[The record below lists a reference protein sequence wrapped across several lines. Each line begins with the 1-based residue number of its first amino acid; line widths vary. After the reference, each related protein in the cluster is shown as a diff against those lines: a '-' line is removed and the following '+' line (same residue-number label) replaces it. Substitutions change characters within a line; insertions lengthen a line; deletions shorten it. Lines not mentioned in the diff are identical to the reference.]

1 MTRIQAAEY
10 TERRMTMEENR
21 IPDVSEKSPWERA
34 MGHVLMGI
42 ILTSLTLNFWCLDHI
57 LPAIGTVLMVLGFR
71 ALRKENPWFRSGYL
85 LAAVR
90 AGCVWVTLI
99 LNTTILPGL
108 SSQGD
113 GVWVLVSLAL
123 ALAEFF
129 CLWRGFRAVR
139 QRSGLPPRAESAAG
153 LMAWYG
159 GMYLLAAIHY
169 QGLLIVVGMIVS
181 LVLIL
186 RSLYKQVREAAEA
199 GAELS
204 YSEPP
209 AGERRIVLAL
219 VLILSVGGAC
229 GYLFGGRYPMEWEE
243 EPPVPEDLKKIR
255 GRLLELGFPE
265 YVLNDL
271 SLEDIR
277 ACDGAFR
284 VVVDISDQMVSEGWK
299 RTMKYNEEEGRLE
312 EEAYQKEKELRL
324 TGVGV
329 RIPGERETW
338 RIFHHF
344 QWMSRPSFH
353 GTEALQLWPVYRD
366 IREGWQA
373 CGEVTG
379 QVLYEKDGTRYQSPY
394 YFLGSQTA
402 VSDTVFWG
410 RQENTDVFAAFSMP
424 RQGDAWSGY
433 VAYPA
438 CELQDG
444 YIISSWFNYTH
455 QRSWFQYPVMTAM
468 EKRMSNGWNSAGA
481 FITVQSALQFDPNED
496 TAGEMG
502 GSAAVPMALSE
513 N

>member
-1 MTRIQAAEY
+1 
-10 TERRMTMEENR
+10 
-21 IPDVSEKSPWERA
+21 
-34 MGHVLMGI
+34 
-42 ILTSLTLNFWCLDHI
+42 
-57 LPAIGTVLMVLGFR
+57 
-71 ALRKENPWFRSGYL
+71 
-85 LAAVR
+85 
-90 AGCVWVTLI
+90 
-99 LNTTILPGL
+99 
-108 SSQGD
+108 
-113 GVWVLVSLAL
+113 
-123 ALAEFF
+123 
-129 CLWRGFRAVR
+129 
-139 QRSGLPPRAESAAG
+139 
-153 LMAWYG
+153 
-159 GMYLLAAIHY
+159 MYLLAAIHY

-312 EEAYQKEKELRL
+312 EEAYRKEKELRL

>member
-34 MGHVLMGI
+34 MGRVLMGI

-90 AGCVWVTLI
+90 AWCVWVTLI

-139 QRSGLPPRAESAAG
+139 QRAGLLPRAEGAAG

-219 VLILSVGGAC
+219 VLIL
-229 GYLFGGRYPMEWEE
+229 F
-243 EPPVPEDLKKIR
+243 
-255 GRLLELGFPE
+255 
-265 YVLNDL
+265 
-271 SLEDIR
+271 
-277 ACDGAFR
+277 
-284 VVVDISDQMVSEGWK
+284 VD
-299 RTMKYNEEEGRLE
+299 
-312 EEAYQKEKELRL
+312 
-324 TGVGV
+324 GV
-329 RIPGERETW
+329 R
-338 RIFHHF
+338 
-344 QWMSRPSFH
+344 
-353 GTEALQLWPVYRD
+353 LW
-366 IREGWQA
+366 
-373 CGEVTG
+373 
-379 QVLYEKDGTRYQSPY
+379 
-394 YFLGSQTA
+394 
-402 VSDTVFWG
+402 
-410 RQENTDVFAAFSMP
+410 
-424 RQGDAWSGY
+424 
-433 VAYPA
+433 
-438 CELQDG
+438 
-444 YIISSWFNYTH
+444 
-455 QRSWFQYPVMTAM
+455 
-468 EKRMSNGWNSAGA
+468 
-481 FITVQSALQFDPNED
+481 
-496 TAGEMG
+496 
-502 GSAAVPMALSE
+502 
-513 N
+513 

>member
-1 MTRIQAAEY
+1 
-10 TERRMTMEENR
+10 
-21 IPDVSEKSPWERA
+21 
-34 MGHVLMGI
+34 
-42 ILTSLTLNFWCLDHI
+42 
-57 LPAIGTVLMVLGFR
+57 MVLGFR

-90 AGCVWVTLI
+90 AWCVWVTLI

-113 GVWVLVSLAL
+113 GVWVLVSLAW
-123 ALAEFF
+123 ALARVFLSLARIQG
-129 CLWRGFRAVR
+129 C
-139 QRSGLPPRAESAAG
+139 PAAG
-153 LMAWYG
+153 RTSSQGRRRGRTDGVVWGYVPAG
-159 GMYLLAAIHY
+159 SDHY

-243 EPPVPEDLKKIR
+243 KPHVPEDLKKIR

-284 VVVDISDQMVSEGWK
+284 VVVDVSDQMVSEGWK

-312 EEAYQKEKELRL
+312 EEAYRKEKELRL

-329 RIPGERETW
+329 QIPGERETW

-366 IREGWQA
+366 IQEGWQA

-455 QRSWFQYPVMTAM
+455 QRRWFQYPVMTAM
-468 EKRMSNGWNSAGA
+468 EKRMSNGWNRAGA

>member
-34 MGHVLMGI
+34 MGRVLMGI

-113 GVWVLVSLAL
+113 GVWVL
-123 ALAEFF
+123 
-129 CLWRGFRAVR
+129 
-139 QRSGLPPRAESAAG
+139 
-153 LMAWYG
+153 
-159 GMYLLAAIHY
+159 
-169 QGLLIVVGMIVS
+169 VS

-284 VVVDISDQMVSEGWK
+284 VVVDISDQMVSESWK

-312 EEAYQKEKELRL
+312 EEAYRKEKELRL

-468 EKRMSNGWNSAGA
+468 EKRMSNGWNRAGA